1 MTPRERLLAPFRGVV
16 PDRPAWV
23 ADLSYWY
30 EAAEIRGQ
38 LPGAY
43 RGREGYKKLHEDLG
57 VGYYYDYDAH
67 VFEQEFD
74 DVDFCERRMNGE
86 RIRQWRTAKGSLSE
100 HWCFLER
107 AACWAR
113 DKYAVTSE
121 TDLPILR
128 EICRRTHYAPAF
140 AGYEA
145 ITAWVGEGG
154 VPLAPVPRSP
164 LPALLTDWC
173 GVERTVY
180 FLMDNLPEMQAIMEK
195 IDEANDKA
203 FEIVASAPCE
213 LVHFCDNLDSSA
225 STPLFERFMREY
237 YERRLL
243 RLHASGK
250 HAVVHL
256 DGRVRG
262 LLPLLAS
269 CGFDGVESIT
279 PAPVGD
285 VSIPDLRQV
294 AANPQTILWG
304 GIPGAMFGPSWT
316 RTQICEHTTQ
326 LLESLAEGGR
336 LVVGSADQIPP
347 NGNLE
352 FCAVI
357 SETIEKWPEAK

>member
-1 MTPRERLLAPFRGVV
+1 
-16 PDRPAWV
+16 
-23 ADLSYWY
+23 
-30 EAAEIRGQ
+30 
-38 LPGAY
+38 
-43 RGREGYKKLHEDLG
+43 
-57 VGYYYDYDAH
+57 
-67 VFEQEFD
+67 
-74 DVDFCERRMNGE
+74 
-86 RIRQWRTAKGSLSE
+86 
-100 HWCFLER
+100 
-107 AACWAR
+107 
-113 DKYAVTSE
+113 
-121 TDLPILR
+121 
-128 EICRRTHYAPAF
+128 
-140 AGYEA
+140 
-145 ITAWVGEGG
+145 
-154 VPLAPVPRSP
+154 
-164 LPALLTDWC
+164 
-173 GVERTVY
+173 
-180 FLMDNLPEMQAIMEK
+180 
-195 IDEANDKA
+195 
-203 FEIVASAPCE
+203 
-213 LVHFCDNLDSSA
+213 
-225 STPLFERFMREY
+225 
-237 YERRLL
+237 
-243 RLHASGK
+243 
-250 HAVVHL
+250 VVHL